1 METLGTSKV
10 QPQHRVT
17 LTKEVRA
24 KLGVKVGS
32 LIIFLQNEKG
42 DIVLK
47 KAQVTAV

>member
-32 LIIFLQNEKG
+32 LIVFLQNEKG
-42 DIVLK
+42 EIVIK
-47 KAQVTAV
+47 RGEVNPV